1 MTKKIYMKANHSPKQ
16 NIEIIVNNVYSKIIG
31 LKNKTIIDALDRQLS
46 YFVQGANF
54 SAAYK
59 TGWWDNKQ
67 KKWRKWDGF
76 NRLLS
81 KDHKF
86 LTGLL
91 ERVTSILKNHSVD
104 YKITDHRKEV
114 PFRKKIKTKNIE
126 PREYQKR
133 VLDNCMKHRGG
144 LVASATGSGKTVM
157 MVELVANTNVK
168 TMIYVIGID
177 LLYQTKAAFE
187 KMLGTRVGMIGD
199 GHADV
204 QRINI
209 CTCWTASRA
218 LGKKYVS
225 FDDEDRS
232 PKEKFDDSNKAEIV
246 RAIKTS
252 EMYIVD
258 ECQVL
263 GTETLNTINKASA
276 SARYKFGF
284 SGTPYRSDNSDLL
297 LEAVCGKII
306 CEVTSSELINSGY
319 LVKPK
324 IQFVSVPAYGGSS
337 TTYQS
342 IYKEYIV
349 ENDIRNTKIIKIAA
363 KLVEAKRKV
372 LILVKNIKHGKIL
385 AEEAQKLNI
394 GTYFVSGIVDS
405 DTRNE
410 IKQKFVDGTIDL
422 MIASV
427 IFDTGIDIPSL
438 DALILAGGGKSK
450 GRTIQRIGR
459 VLRPAPGKKDAIVVD
474 FLDNAKYLV
483 DHSIARLDAYREES
497 GFQIKLP
504 KDFEQT
510 KKRKNAGWKKQRF
523 EKW

>member
-1 MTKKIYMKANHSPKQ
+1 MKANSTPE
-16 NIEIIVNNVYSKIIG
+16 NVEIIVNNVYSKING
-31 LKNKTIIDALDRQLS
+31 LKNKTIIKALDRQLS

-91 ERVTSILKNHSVD
+91 ERVVSVLKNHSVD
-104 YKITDHRKEV
+104 YKIIDHREEV

-126 PREYQKR
+126 TREYQKR
-133 VLDNCMKHRGG
+133 VLDSCLKHRGG
-144 LVASATGSGKTVM
+144 LVSSATGSGKTVM
-157 MVELVANTNVK
+157 MVDLVANTNVK
-168 TMIYVIGID
+168 TMIYITGID

-187 KMLGTRVGMIGD
+187 KMLGVKVGMIGD

-204 QRINI
+204 RRINI

-218 LGKKYVS
+218 LGEKYVP

-232 PKEKFDDSNKAEIV
+232 TKEKFDDANKAKIV
-246 RAIKTS
+246 KAIKTA
-252 EMYIVD
+252 EMIFFD
-258 ECQVL
+258 ECQMLAANVFQI
-263 GTETLNTINKASA
+263 INKKSI

-319 LVKPK
+319 LIRPK

-337 TTYQS
+337 TAYQS

-349 ENDIRNTKIIKIAA
+349 ENDIRNTKITKIAA

-372 LILVKNIKHGKIL
+372 LVLVKNIKHGKTL
-385 AEEAQKLNI
+385 AEEFENLNMSV
-394 GTYFVSGIVDS
+394 YFVSGIVDS

-422 MIASV
+422 MIASI

-459 VLRPAPGKKDAIVVD
+459 VLRPSPGKKDAIVID
-474 FLDNAKYLV
+474 FLDNVKYLV
-483 DHSIARLDAYREES
+483 DHSIARLNAYREES

-504 KDFEQT
+504 ENFKQA
-510 KKRKNAGWKKQRF
+510 KRRKNSGWRKQKF